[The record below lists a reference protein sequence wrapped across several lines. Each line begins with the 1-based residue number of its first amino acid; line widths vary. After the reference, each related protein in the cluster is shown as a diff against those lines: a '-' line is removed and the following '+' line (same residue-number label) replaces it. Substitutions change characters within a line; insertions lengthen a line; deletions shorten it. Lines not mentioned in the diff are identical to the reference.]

1 MSIQNQEY
9 QAYIPVPGLVIGSH
23 ITFAIES
30 AGLTTVVSA
39 VAVIDYDII
48 NIPILDKVQKNGF

>member
-9 QAYIPVPGLVIGSH
+9 QAYIPVPGLVVGSH

-30 AGLTTVVSA
+30 EGITAVISA
-39 VAVIDYDII
+39 VAVIDYEVI
-48 NIPILDKVQKNGF
+48 NVPILDKVQKNGF